1 MQLIVTPPQR
11 YAKQR
16 SHTATHL
23 LHAELNNIFPQAQ
36 QQGSLV
42 ESDYL
47 RFDYNA
53 DRFLTFQEVNN
64 IEENINDIIAHWYDI
79 KIEEMDIQKAET
91 LGAKM
96 FFQEKYWD
104 IVRVVMVDKKNK
116 DNQIFSIELCW
127 GTHVS
132 NTKEIGIFKIT
143 WQESIANGIKRI
155 TAYTWP
161 QVIKYIRD
169 KENILSEINA
179 LCATNTHQLVDRIT
193 KLQEWSK
200 ELRSK
205 LDKAYQLWFDDNRDN
220 VINISKVPLLA
231 DTPTKEMIAYIKNIK
246 QDLIIY
252 DDEGSFIIHS
262 PFGNAKEI
270 GKGLK
275 WWGNNNMFQWKDM
288 GIKDITIL

>member
-205 LDKAYQLWFDDNRDN
+205 LDKAYQLWFNDNRDN